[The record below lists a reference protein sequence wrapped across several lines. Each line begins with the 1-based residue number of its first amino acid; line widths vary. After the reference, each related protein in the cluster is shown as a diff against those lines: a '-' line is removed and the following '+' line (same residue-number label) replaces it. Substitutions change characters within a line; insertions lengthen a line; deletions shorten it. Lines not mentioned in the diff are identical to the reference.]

1 MLLAVDIGNTS
12 IKFGVFDGENLI
24 SRFSLPTD
32 QDNISFDDLSVD
44 YAFVCS
50 VVPTASQKIK
60 EFLKKQFGIDAFF
73 VTNDL
78 DFGLN
83 VKYRPLENAGTDR
96 LVNSFAASEK
106 YGVPCIVCSFGTATT
121 IDVINDKRELIGGL
135 IAPGV
140 KLTAKALHLNTARLP
155 EVEITKPAELIAET
169 TEDCIR
175 SGVFYS
181 QIGLIETSI
190 KRIKKDIGD
199 AKVIATGGFAEMIA
213 SDTDAIDVV
222 DQDLTL
228 TGLMLLSHRYPV

>member
-12 IKFGVFDGENLI
+12 IKFGVFDGEKLI
-24 SRFSLPTD
+24 SKFSAPTE
-32 QDNISFDDLSVD
+32 QQNISIGDLNIDSTI
-44 YAFVCS
+44 VCS
-50 VVPTASQKIK
+50 VVPAASLRIK
-60 EFLKKQFGIDAFF
+60 EFFKKEHYIDAFF

-78 DFGLN
+78 DFDLDI
-83 VKYRPLENAGTDR
+83 KYRPLDNAGTDR

-121 IDVINDKRELIGGL
+121 IDVINDRHELIGGL